1 MMCDQGIGGI
11 QRGSRKTGQEIFGEG
26 DGDRVEERGIE
37 EWSFRAGILDRF
49 LGRVKYSFDMVL
61 VHLKE
66 ILSAQFLILTSDNQ
80 LLRCSHGGDR
90 WLDLS
95 QLGILPRNIVDGK
108 YGGCKQEQGS

>member
-1 MMCDQGIGGI
+1 MTKELE
-11 QRGSRKTGQEIFGEG
+11 GSGKGVGKLGKKCLGKEIETKLKT
-26 DGDRVEERGIE
+26 EEKIAER
-37 EWSFRAGILDRF
+37 SFRASILDSF
-49 LGRVKYSFDMVL
+49 LGCVKYLFDMVL

-95 QLGILPRNIVDGK
+95 QFGILPKNIVDEK

>member
-1 MMCDQGIGGI
+1 MTKELE
-11 QRGSRKTGQEIFGEG
+11 GSREG
-26 DGDRVEERGIE
+26 AGKLGKKCLGKEMETRLKREEKIEER
-37 EWSFRAGILDRF
+37 SFRASILDRF

-61 VHLKE
+61 VRLKE

-95 QLGILPRNIVDGK
+95 QFGILPRNIVDGK